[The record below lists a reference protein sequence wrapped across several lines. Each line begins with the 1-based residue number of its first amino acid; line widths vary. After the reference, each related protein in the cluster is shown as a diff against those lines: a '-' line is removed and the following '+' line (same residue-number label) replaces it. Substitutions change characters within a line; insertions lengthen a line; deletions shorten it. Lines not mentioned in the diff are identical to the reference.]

1 MAGFFRGTST
11 EQDSRFKDKNKLLR
25 KQLKFDPILNK
36 KIDMKLVKKEVIMM
50 WVRERISELLG
61 LEDDVLVGLVENLL
75 SEDNPDGQDMQI
87 QLTGFLERRAAPF
100 MTELWGMLLSAMENG
115 GMPLSILE
123 KTKEILKLRKLEEQR
138 IQEDLLRRKQATTI
152 PVMTD
157 VVPFHRAVAPPPVSH
172 APGLTPITPGE
183 IAAKKR
189 DRKSKWDTDE
199 PIQHK
204 SIKEEGDNQR
214 SATESNRD
222 RRDRDKDDH
231 DTHRSRDRRD
241 SGPKKRHR
249 SRSSSRSPDR
259 LPRRRR
265 SRSKSRSRSHSRSRS
280 RSRSKSPH
288 HRKDK
293 SHHRR
298 RSRRSHSRSPSR
310 SSSRSRSPKHSRRHN
325 KSSRS
330 SSGSSASPPRAPSP
344 HSIRATEDER
354 LRRERELREKAIK
367 AMKRSPSP

>member
-152 PVMTD
+152 P
-157 VVPFHRAVAPPPVSH
+157 
-172 APGLTPITPGE
+172 GLCG
-183 IAAKKR
+183 
-189 DRKSKWDTDE
+189 
-199 PIQHK
+199 
-204 SIKEEGDNQR
+204 
-214 SATESNRD
+214 
-222 RRDRDKDDH
+222 
-231 DTHRSRDRRD
+231 
-241 SGPKKRHR
+241 
-249 SRSSSRSPDR
+249 
-259 LPRRRR
+259 
-265 SRSKSRSRSHSRSRS
+265 
-280 RSRSKSPH
+280 
-288 HRKDK
+288 
-293 SHHRR
+293 
-298 RSRRSHSRSPSR
+298 
-310 SSSRSRSPKHSRRHN
+310 
-325 KSSRS
+325 
-330 SSGSSASPPRAPSP
+330 
-344 HSIRATEDER
+344 
-354 LRRERELREKAIK
+354 
-367 AMKRSPSP
+367 